1 MEIGWPYE
9 YSTHYT
15 NNESKDDVCI
25 YVIYEMFCKIGSLFI
40 MPYEPYKKHGMASS
54 IYTKRRI

>member
-1 MEIGWPYE
+1 
-9 YSTHYT
+9 
-15 NNESKDDVCI
+15 
-25 YVIYEMFCKIGSLFI
+25 MFCKIGSLFI